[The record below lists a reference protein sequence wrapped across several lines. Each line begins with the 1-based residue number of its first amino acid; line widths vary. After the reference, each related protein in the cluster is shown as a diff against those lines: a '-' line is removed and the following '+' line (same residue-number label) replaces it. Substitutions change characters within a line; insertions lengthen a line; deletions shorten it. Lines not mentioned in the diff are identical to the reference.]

1 MRTTW
6 IEAPRRGWNLLKC
19 AVANWSQDAAA
30 TTGASLAFYCAFSLA
45 PLLIILVTLAG
56 WVTDAQTAYG
66 HLSRQLSELF
76 GANTA
81 QILLQAMKNSQQ
93 EEGGIATAVSVG
105 TLLLGATTVFA
116 ALEDALERIWRA
128 KALAPQ
134 GVRGWLRARLLSFGV
149 ILAVGFLLLV
159 SLSLSTALAALEDV
173 VTRHF
178 SALVVLTGVVDF
190 LISTALV
197 TGLIALIYRYL
208 PARRMAWR
216 PVVWGALVTALL
228 FHLGRWL
235 VAFYLA
241 RAAQPS
247 AFGAA
252 ASFVALLLWLYYTAQ
267 IFLLGAEF
275 TACLGGVTRKE
286 PAPATP
292 RSPPQAAPAAR
303 PAAHPT

>member
-1 MRTTW
+1 VTH
-6 IEAPRRGWNLLKC
+6 
-19 AVANWSQDAAA
+19 WSQDAAA

-66 HLSRQLSELF
+66 HLSRQLSSLF
-76 GANTA
+76 GADTA
-81 QILLQAMKNSQQ
+81 EVLLQAMKNSQQ
-93 EEGGIATAVSVG
+93 TEGGIAAAVSVG

-134 GVRGWLRARLLSFGV
+134 GVRGWMRARLLSFGV

-159 SLSLSTALAALEDV
+159 SLSLSTALAALKG
-173 VTRHF
+173 TIARHF
-178 SALVVLTGVVDF
+178 TALVVLTGVVDF

-208 PARRMAWR
+208 PARRMSWR
-216 PVVWGALVTALL
+216 PVLWGALVTALL

-235 VAFYLA
+235 AALYLA

-252 ASFVALLLWLYYTAQ
+252 ASFVAMLLWLYYTAQ

-275 TACLGGVTRKE
+275 TACLGGVVRDAEHATPTPPATKSNLSVLSPVRAG
-286 PAPATP
+286 PAPAASRAGAENRPP
-292 RSPPQAAPAAR
+292 RR
-303 PAAHPT
+303 R